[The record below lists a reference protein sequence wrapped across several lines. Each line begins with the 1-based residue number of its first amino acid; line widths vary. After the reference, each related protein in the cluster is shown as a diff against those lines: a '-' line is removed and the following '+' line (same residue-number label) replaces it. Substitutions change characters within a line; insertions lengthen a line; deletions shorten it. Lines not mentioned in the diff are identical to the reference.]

1 MSPVATARKGEDHPL
16 PGPITRVLVVGVLSL
31 MVAGVGAWSIQRMSR
46 GLLEDR
52 ALLQALG
59 VARGAARLAE
69 SSRGTRSPAIVAY
82 GVALAEAHPELHR
95 LVVVDA
101 GRPDAFGVRRKAST
115 IYALDGGAASGG
127 EPGAIADMDR
137 PVLDRTNHLQARFAS
152 DAERARPLRLAELT
166 EVSDVEAGVLRLAA
180 YAPVRAQDG
189 QSLIGLAA
197 ALLRVPAPTAP
208 LPLWPFLA
216 ALLVTAVFAFL
227 DHHLS
232 VRPRGTLNSLLGA
245 LVPLAIAVPFLSATT
260 VRVAVQAQIEARGQD
275 LLAVQ
280 KAADAG
286 GEWALVSPIPG
297 REVWSPDGALRLT
310 RDHLGLGP
318 DALPGN
324 VAALADVRA
333 TVELHPQVADA
344 LVAPYDWD
352 ALPWSFGLSLLFA
365 ALVLP
370 ILRLLYNVRRDPGVY
385 AYVTPAVVGLVVL
398 VVAPFTMGIGL
409 AFYHYHLEGN
419 AYEFIGF
426 GNFVEI
432 VAPSDTAD
440 IHFWRTLGVTVFWTV
455 ANVFLHVAI
464 GLGLALLLNRPGL
477 AGRRIYRVLLVL
489 PWAVPSYITA
499 LLWRSLFLGED
510 GPINSL
516 LGTIGIPP
524 VGWLGDH
531 FWTNF
536 IPNLVTNTWLGFP
549 FMMVVSLGALQS
561 IPGDLYEAASL
572 DGASA
577 WQRFRSITLPLLK
590 PALLPAIILGTIWT
604 FNLFNVI
611 YLVSMGAGNT
621 EILITE
627 AYRTFHEQHRHGYAA
642 AYSVLIFFIL
652 LAYTWVTTR
661 VTKASEGA
669 IS

>member
-1 MSPVATARKGEDHPL
+1 MRL
-16 PGPITRVLVVGVLSL
+16 LVVAVLALVVASGV
-31 MVAGVGAWSIQRMSR
+31 AWSVQRFER

-69 SSRGTRSPAIVAY
+69 SSHGTRSPALVAF
-82 GVALAEAHPELHR
+82 GAALATSHPDLHR

-137 PVLDRTNHLQARFAS
+137 PVLDRTNHLQSRFGS

-166 EVSDVEAGVLRLAA
+166 EVSDAEAGKLRLAA
-180 YAPVRAQDG
+180 YAPVRTPDG
-189 QSLIGLAA
+189 QGLIGLAA
-197 ALLRVPAPTAP
+197 ALLRIPAPAAP
-208 LPLWPFLA
+208 LPLWPFVA
-216 ALLVTAVFAFL
+216 ALLTLAVFGYL
-227 DHHLS
+227 DYQLS
-232 VRPRGTLNSLLGA
+232 FRPRGTRNALVGA
-245 LVPLAIAVPFLSATT
+245 LVPLAIAVPFLSATSEHT
-260 VRVAVQAQIEARGQD
+260 AVQWQLEARSRD
-275 LLAVQ
+275 LLTVQ

-286 GEWALVSPIPG
+286 GEWALVSPIAG
-297 REVWSPDGALRLT
+297 RELWSPDGALRLT
-310 RDHLGLGP
+310 RDHLGLAPADMPSTVAGLP
-318 DALPGN
+318 D
-324 VAALADVRA
+324 VKA
-333 TVELHPQVADA
+333 TVELHPEVADA
-344 LVAPYDWD
+344 LAAPYDW
-352 ALPWSFGLSLLFA
+352 ALLPWAFGFALLFA

-370 ILRLLYNVRRDPGVY
+370 ILRLVHNVVRDPGVY

-524 VGWLGDH
+524 IGWLGDH

-536 IPNLVTNTWLGFP
+536 IPNLVT
-549 FMMVVSLGALQS
+549 
-561 IPGDLYEAASL
+561 
-572 DGASA
+572 
-577 WQRFRSITLPLLK
+577 
-590 PALLPAIILGTIWT
+590 
-604 FNLFNVI
+604 
-611 YLVSMGAGNT
+611 
-621 EILITE
+621 
-627 AYRTFHEQHRHGYAA
+627 
-642 AYSVLIFFIL
+642 
-652 LAYTWVTTR
+652 
-661 VTKASEGA
+661 
-669 IS
+669 